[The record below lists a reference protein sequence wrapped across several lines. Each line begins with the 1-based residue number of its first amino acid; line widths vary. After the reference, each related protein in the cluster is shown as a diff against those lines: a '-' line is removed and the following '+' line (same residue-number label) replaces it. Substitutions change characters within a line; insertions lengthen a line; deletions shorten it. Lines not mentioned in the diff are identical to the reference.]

1 MSAAHKNECPVA
13 AGQVVKSLTSLV
25 VDFIVSLTH
34 SASFCW
40 PGLLMLAQSLLIA
53 LVGLGVLQ

>member
-1 MSAAHKNECPVA
+1 MAANENGLTLEQ
-13 AGQVVKSLTSLV
+13 GQSVKTLSQRT
-25 VDFIVSLTH
+25 VDFIVSITH

-53 LVGLGVLQ
+53 LVGVLQ

>member
-13 AGQVVKSLTSLV
+13 AGQVVKSISKRTA
-25 VDFIVSLTH
+25 DFIVSITH

>member
-1 MSAAHKNECPVA
+1 MSAAHKKECPVA
-13 AGQVVKSLTSLV
+13 AGQVVKSIFIRAA
-25 VDFIVSLTH
+25 DFIVSITH